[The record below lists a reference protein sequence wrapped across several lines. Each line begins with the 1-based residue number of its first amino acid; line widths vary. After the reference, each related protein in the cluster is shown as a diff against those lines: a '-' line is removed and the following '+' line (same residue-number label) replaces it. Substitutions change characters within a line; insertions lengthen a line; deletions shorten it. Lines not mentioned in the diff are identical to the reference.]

1 MMCTVPA
8 HALAACRRGVVPASW
23 EATLSF
29 RTRAT
34 GPRTHRPVTFVP
46 EKDMRRRSFLRATGA
61 TALLA
66 AAPFA
71 VPHVRAAG
79 SLQKFKFNLGWKVE
93 ASGAGFLLAHQRG
106 YYKDAGLDVTIDTGN
121 GSASAISLV
130 AGGAYDCASA
140 DLAAMIEFNTTN
152 PSAALKAV
160 AIQYDLNPNAI
171 LVRKGSGI
179 VRPADLAGKSIL
191 GQPFNASRK
200 LFPVFAR
207 AQGFDPGGVKWESV
221 TPDIGDTRFV
231 KGDFDAAA
239 YFFFTGL
246 VNLKARGMGPEKIT
260 VFRFSDYGMKSYG
273 NGLVANRK
281 SMTSDPEVM
290 KAFVKASTRGWLDA
304 IADPAAGG
312 AAVKARE
319 PLADQALETE
329 RLRLIVDGTMK
340 TPDTRRDGWGAA
352 TPARLQATLDE
363 TVGAFGIKA
372 PLTVA
377 DIWTDQFLPAPLDRR
392 LKA

>member
-1 MMCTVPA
+1 MQ
-8 HALAACRRGVVPASW
+8 
-23 EATLSF
+23 
-29 RTRAT
+29 
-34 GPRTHRPVTFVP
+34 
-46 EKDMRRRSFLRATGA
+46 RRSLLRAAGA

-66 AAPFA
+66 ATPF
-71 VPHVRAAG
+71 VRATG
-79 SLQKFKFNLGWKVE
+79 SQQKFKFNLGWKVE
-93 ASGAGFLLAHQRG
+93 ASGAGFLLAQQRG
-106 YYKDAGLDVTIDTGN
+106 YYKAAGLDLTIDTGN
-121 GSASAISLV
+121 GSSSAISLV

-140 DLAAMIEFNTTN
+140 DLASMIEFNVNN

-171 LVRKGSGI
+171 LVRKGGPI
-179 VRPADLAGKSIL
+179 ARPADLAGKRIL

-200 LFPVFAR
+200 LFPVFAK
-207 AQGFDPGGVKWESV
+207 AQGFDAAGVQWENV
-221 TPDIGDTRFV
+221 APDLGDTRFA

-246 VNLKARGMGPEKIT
+246 LNLKARGMGPEHLT

-273 NGLVANRK
+273 NGLVANRRA
-281 SMTSDPEVM
+281 MAEPEVLR
-290 KAFVKASTRGWLDA
+290 AFVKASTRGWLDA
-304 IADPAAGG
+304 IADPKAGA

-319 PLADQALETE
+319 PLADETLELE

-352 TPARLQATLDE
+352 TTARLQATLDE
-363 TVGAFGIKA
+363 TAGAFGLKSA
-372 PLTVA
+372 PAPA
-377 DIWTDQFLPAPLDRR
+377 DIWSEQFLPAAAERR